1 MMVENKLV
9 VLHQTHHDLDE
20 LRLKNWR
27 WKKAQ
32 LRVSCKTSESSERIK
47 LDGGVQLYFSIVV
60 LVYWYCTSA
69 LEMNDF
75 LKNLWI
81 SQ

>member
-20 LRLKNWR
+20 LRLKNGR

-32 LRVSCKTSESSERIK
+32 LRCKTNAKCLS
-47 LDGGVQLYFSIVV
+47 
-60 LVYWYCTSA
+60 
-69 LEMNDF
+69 NH
-75 LKNLWI
+75 
-81 SQ
+81 